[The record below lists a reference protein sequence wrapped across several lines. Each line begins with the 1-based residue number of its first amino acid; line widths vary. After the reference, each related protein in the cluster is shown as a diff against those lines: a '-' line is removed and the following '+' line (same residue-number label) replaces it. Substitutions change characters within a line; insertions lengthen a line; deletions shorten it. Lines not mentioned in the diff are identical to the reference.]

1 MKNSLKIFFFLS
13 ALVFV
18 SALQSYSQTA
28 AQFKLGVGH
37 GSSLYSNKEQFEFSL
52 GGEKVILN
60 STNPVVYFTR
70 RFASG
75 ERYSVV
81 QTSGPRTCNLFG
93 ANDRNFFRCG
103 IIILSANCGYPPLSI
118 FKLAV
123 TGIEQG
129 EIFKFADNYRQNS
142 QYPFSTTANL
152 GGYPQGD
159 DYSVT
164 QTAGPRQCR
173 MSLNQGTV
181 PASPLTVRAD
191 CAKTTGGPTTTTTT
205 TRAHLI
211 NSIW

>member
-93 ANDRNFFRCG
+93 ANEGTFAGAD
-103 IIILSANCGYPPLSI
+103 IIVNAVCGYPPLSI
-118 FKLAV
+118 FKLALRTLTKKV
-123 TGIEQG
+123 STGPE
-129 EIFKFADNYRQNS
+129 N
-142 QYPFSTTANL
+142 
-152 GGYPQGD
+152 
-159 DYSVT
+159 
-164 QTAGPRQCR
+164 
-173 MSLNQGTV
+173 
-181 PASPLTVRAD
+181 
-191 CAKTTGGPTTTTTT
+191 
-205 TRAHLI
+205 
-211 NSIW
+211 